1 VVLHTE
7 VVLDRCCLIGSC
19 SVPVTRKMQGL
30 IEMLAG
36 WQSCAAVVVVDLVSV
51 VVVVVGEVHAVVVAV
66 AVDSEPCWSAAHS
79 WPPLALGKAT

>member
-19 SVPVTRKMQGL
+19 SVPVTRKMRGL

-36 WQSCAAVVVVDLVSV
+36 WQSCAAVVVVDLLS
-51 VVVVVGEVHAVVVAV
+51 VVVVVGEVHAVVV

>member
-1 VVLHTE
+1 M
-7 VVLDRCCLIGSC
+7 R
-19 SVPVTRKMQGL
+19 GL
-30 IEMLAG
+30 IEMLVG

>member
-1 VVLHTE
+1 ML
-7 VVLDRCCLIGSC
+7 
-19 SVPVTRKMQGL
+19 GL
-30 IEMLAG
+30 IEMPAG

>member
-1 VVLHTE
+1 M
-7 VVLDRCCLIGSC
+7 R
-19 SVPVTRKMQGL
+19 GL
-30 IEMLAG
+30 IEMLVG

-79 WPPLALGKAT
+79 WTPLELGKAT

>member
-19 SVPVTRKMQGL
+19 SVPVTRKMRGL
-30 IEMLAG
+30 IEMLVG
-36 WQSCAAVVVVDLVSV
+36 WQSCAAVVVVGLVSV
-51 VVVVVGEVHAVVVAV
+51 VVVVGEGHAVVVAV
-66 AVDSEPCWSAAHS
+66 DSELCWSAAHS

>member
-7 VVLDRCCLIGSC
+7 VVLDQCCLIGSC
-19 SVPVTRKMQGL
+19 SLHLPRKMQGL
-30 IEMLAG
+30 IEMPAG
-36 WQSCAAVVVVDLVSV
+36 WRSCAAVVVVDLVSV

-66 AVDSEPCWSAAHS
+66 AVDSEPCCSAAHS

>member
-1 VVLHTE
+1 MVLHTE

-19 SVPVTRKMQGL
+19 SVPVTWKMPGL
-30 IEMLAG
+30 TEMLVG
-36 WQSCAAVVVVDLVSV
+36 WRSCVTVVVVDLVS

-66 AVDSEPCWSAAHS
+66 DSELCWSAAHS